1 MIDAEIYIDAELK
14 TLPESICRGEL
25 EDDLWVEMEVF
36 WLEDWDQYLLPI
48 SLQFE
53 LVRAMTPCIL

>member
-1 MIDAEIYIDAELK
+1 MIDAEISIDAELN
-14 TLPESICRGEL
+14 TLPESSCRGEL

-36 WLEDWDQYLLPI
+36 WLENWDQYLLAI